1 MFYLPPLALY
11 TLGWLIGIGL
21 APGVPQPWWAWL
33 LLSALAAAGA
43 WLARR
48 DQTIRNLAIAAVLL
62 GLGAARWVVAQPTY
76 DDSFIATYNDTG
88 EAALEGVV
96 IGEPD
101 VRDTYVNLRLA
112 ADTLLLADAAA
123 PLAVRGLVLVQ
134 APRYP
139 AIQYG
144 DRVRAYGD
152 LQTPPTFEDFSY
164 ADYLARQGVYSIL
177 RRANANVIE
186 QGEDK
191 PRPYEWQIAIF
202 KPIYALKAHALAAIA
217 ATFPEPQGSLLSGIL
232 LGVESGIPD
241 SLKNA
246 FRVTGT
252 SHIVAISGFNIS
264 IIAGVF
270 TKLFRRIFGEKRA
283 VPLVII
289 AIALYTVLAGASASV
304 VRAAIMGTIVL
315 IAGGLNRPS
324 TGLASLAAAA
334 FLMTAVSP
342 GTLWDVGFQLS
353 AAATLG
359 LVLYAEPFTRATTR
373 ALARFTSQE
382 NADRLIAVGG
392 EFSILTLAA
401 QITTLPLIA
410 FYFHQI
416 SLVSLAANL
425 IVLPV
430 QPQVMILGGI
440 TAIGAMIHSTVGA
453 LLAWLA
459 WPFVTFTIV
468 VVELLAKVPGAAISI
483 GRFPVIAL
491 FAMYTVIFGLTWVAG
506 REPDQRPGWWRKF
519 AAGWLPNIAL
529 AALAFGALAAWNVV
543 LNRPDGNL
551 RVTFFDV
558 GDGDSILIQT
568 PSGRYALIDGG
579 PSPNALAESLGRA
592 LPLTTRR
599 IDLVIAASPATK
611 SAGGLPGLFDRYT
624 MGRVV
629 TAGEAARTS
638 AYREWM
644 EGLASRSIST
654 LSAEAGQRF
663 DLGNGAVLT
672 TVAVSEKGATL
683 RLDYGSASFLF
694 PVGLEAKGAT
704 ELAVSG
710 EIAPAMILLAPDGG
724 GENSIS
730 ALFVDA
736 ANPRGVV
743 IAVGAG
749 NPAGHPR
756 EETLALFE
764 GRAILRTDERGAI
777 TFATDGEQL
786 WAKGER

>member
-1 MFYLPPLALY
+1 MFYFPPLAIY
-11 TLGWLIGIGL
+11 VLGWLIGIGL
-21 APGVPQPWWAWL
+21 APGVPQPLWAWL

-48 DQTIRNLAIAAVLL
+48 DPTIRNLAIAAVLL

-88 EAALEGVV
+88 EATLEGVV

-112 ADTLLLADAAA
+112 ADTLLLVDAAA
-123 PLAVRGLVLVQ
+123 PISVRGLALVQ

-144 DRVRAYGD
+144 DRVRAFGD

-177 RRANANVIE
+177 RRANATVIV
-186 QGEDK
+186 GAGLA
-191 PRPYEWQIAIF
+191 PAPYEWQIAIF
-202 KPIYALKAHALAAIA
+202 KPIYALKTRALTAIA
-217 ATFPEPQGSLLSGIL
+217 GTFPEPQGSLLSGIL
-232 LGVESGIPD
+232 LGVETGIPD

-283 VPLVII
+283 VPLAIL

-353 AAATLG
+353 VAATLG
-359 LVLYAEPFTRATTR
+359 LVLYAEPFTRVATR
-373 ALARFTSQE
+373 ALARFASQE

-440 TAIGAMIHSTVGA
+440 AAIGAMINSTAGA
-453 LLAWLA
+453 LLSWLA

-483 GRFPVIAL
+483 GRFPVTAL
-491 FAMYTVIFGLTWVAG
+491 SAMYAVVFGLTWLAG

-543 LNRPDGNL
+543 LNLPDGKL

-592 LPLTTRR
+592 LPITARQ

-611 SAGGLPGLFDRYT
+611 SLGGLPGLFDRYT
-624 MGRVV
+624 MDRVV
-629 TAGEAARTS
+629 IAGKAARTA
-638 AYREWM
+638 AYREWT

-654 LSAEAGQRF
+654 LNAETGQRF
-663 DLGNGAVLT
+663 DLGNGAVLAII
-672 TVAVSEKGATL
+672 AVSEKGATL

-710 EIAPAMILLAPDGG
+710 EIAPATILFAPDGG

-736 ANPRGVV
+736 ANPTGVV

-749 NPAGHPR
+749 NPAGNPR

-777 TFATDGEQL
+777 TFATDGSRL
-786 WAKGER
+786 WAEGER